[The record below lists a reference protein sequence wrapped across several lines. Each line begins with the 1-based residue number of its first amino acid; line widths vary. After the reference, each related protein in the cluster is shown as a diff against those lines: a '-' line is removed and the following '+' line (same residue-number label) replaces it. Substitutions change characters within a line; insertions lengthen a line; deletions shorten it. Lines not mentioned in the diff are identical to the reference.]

1 MGRVG
6 ACIPCL
12 PDDGMSEFSCA
23 PSFPCPL
30 LPALPP
36 ALHPCPPASPCAR
49 VQRSMFVTRGVAEYA
64 SQKEGAALHQNKN
77 QLDLIGCCR
86 SEHAL
91 ILRFVLY
98 F

>member
-1 MGRVG
+1 MGRVV

-12 PDDGMSEFSCA
+12 PDDGMSEFSRA

-30 LPALPP
+30 SPALPP
-36 ALHPCPPASPCAR
+36 ALHPCPPASPCAHA
-49 VQRSMFVTRGVAEYA
+49 QRSMFVTRGVAEYA

-86 SEHAL
+86 SERAL
-91 ILRFVLY
+91 ILCFVLY

>member
-6 ACIPCL
+6 PCIPCL
-12 PDDGMSEFSCA
+12 PECQNFLV
-23 PSFPCPL
+23 PPL
-30 LPALPP
+30 SPALFRPP
-36 ALHPCPPASPCAR
+36 SHLPCTPAPPASPCAR
-49 VQRSMFVTRGVAEYA
+49 GQRSMFVTRGVAEYA

-86 SEHAL
+86 SERAL
-91 ILRFVLY
+91 ILHFVLY